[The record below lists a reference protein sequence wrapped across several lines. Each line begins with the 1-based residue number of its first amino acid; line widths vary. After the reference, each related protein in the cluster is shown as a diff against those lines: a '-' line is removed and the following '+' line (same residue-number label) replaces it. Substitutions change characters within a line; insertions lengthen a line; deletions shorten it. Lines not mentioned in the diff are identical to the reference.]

1 MCQHLFETRFNAQKI
16 NFSHMNQNKHFFSNK
31 MLFTD
36 FKVKHTFCHQNRC
49 DEWFWIQQNKILYT
63 LCTYALLQLKIKR
76 LHPKNNSRYC
86 HLRGDI
92 FFPRVTTWLIIYGL
106 WWWEIFKNIGD
117 KWPLNW
123 RLKWVTLT
131 CEDVYCFNRKHADN
145 CRLHADKELQT

>member
-1 MCQHLFETRFNAQKI
+1 MFETRFNAQKI
-16 NFSHMNQNKHFFSNK
+16 NFSDMNQNKHFFSNK

-86 HLRGDI
+86 HLRGD
-92 FFPRVTTWLIIYGL
+92 FFSPRDNMIDHIWFMVVRNFQEHRRQVT
-106 WWWEIFKNIGD
+106 FK
-117 KWPLNW
+117 
-123 RLKWVTLT
+123 LKIKMSDLDMWGCLL
-131 CEDVYCFNRKHADN
+131 F
-145 CRLHADKELQT
+145 